1 MKKLNELAFYYLFL
15 AVVNMY
21 TLARA
26 QSVPYD
32 LDTVGIVISAIVA
45 FCMCFAAFG
54 AGYLGFVK
62 EIKT

>member
-1 MKKLNELAFYYLFL
+1 MKKFNKITFYYLFL

-26 QSVPYD
+26 QSVSYD
-32 LDTVGIVISAIVA
+32 LTTTGIVIGVMAA
-45 FCMCFAAFG
+45 FCMCFAAFV

-62 EIKT
+62 EIKI